1 MENARVVERFG
12 REMRP
17 QEWNVLEKVPGDRIR
32 LYELTPSSRK
42 QPISKADRKEDAE
55 YFIRGISYPYKKTIF
70 AMFTQETVAKLR
82 KKLHFG

>member
-1 MENARVVERFG
+1 MVERFG

-17 QEWNVLEKVPGDRIR
+17 QEWNVLNSIPGDRIR

-70 AMFTQETVAKLR
+70 TMFAQETVEKLR
-82 KKLHFG
+82 KKLHLG